1 MLDPTSIL
9 NNIEYFSQQCVFFK
23 KRGMFYKRA
32 GDQGGYL
39 ALLYFI
45 VIVRTILFIRSEA
58 LSQQML
64 LLLVGNYM
72 VFNWMTRA
80 KGL

>member
-1 MLDPTSIL
+1 
-9 NNIEYFSQQCVFFK
+9 
-23 KRGMFYKRA
+23 MFYKRA